1 MVSIESHE
9 LEVKQ
14 KGQNNNENDL
24 TLRRTGCFFSSAT
37 DKKILKSWMQYLI
50 FHGFILPSDIVKQN
64 KDGLAKQKS

>member
-24 TLRRTGCFFSSAT
+24 TLRICQ
-37 DKKILKSWMQYLI
+37 KYLM
-50 FHGFILPSDIVKQN
+50 FVYVFLCNKQENTHSLNLPSDMARQN
-64 KDGLAKQKS
+64 IDG